1 MKTYYLRMR
10 FQYNV
15 PTPGDEL
22 GIFTTA
28 WAERTVAVRADS
40 ILSAANDA
48 EHIANGYRLGT
59 GLAADCD
66 GVHLSNR
73 GPVLETSTDF
83 ASAYPLNDN
92 IEPKS

>member
-10 FQYNV
+10 FQIVAKNINA
-15 PTPGDEL
+15 PG
-22 GIFTTA
+22 
-28 WAERTVAVRADS
+28 WVERTVAVRATD
-40 ILSAANDA
+40 ILAAAHDA

-73 GPVLETSTDF
+73 GPVLETRSDF
-83 ASAYPLNDN
+83 ADAYPLNDN
-92 IEPKS
+92 SEPTT